1 MTHPDHACPDSPV
14 RRITGALALVA
25 AVQCSSLA
33 AQPNPTP
40 YKLSISKS
48 GSGTGTVKSQAG
60 GIDCGGKCGNSYS
73 PGVPVKLQAQN
84 GTGFFVGWS
93 GDCQGTSPG
102 CNLVMTSSRNVT
114 AKFELPKL
122 NVRKDGAARDFQIVS
137 SKPGIDCGG
146 SCTAN
151 FEAGGSITLEAKGGP
166 ATQFPKWP
174 GGGTGRTH
182 TVAMSRPFVEVIVA
196 NEPTLLAVTA
206 SGYPEFM
213 VRETNQ
219 QCLLSPGT
227 AGACRLALE
236 KGRTYTLAG
245 VGGPFTWNVNPGGA
259 VCLRQHECRVRIDS
273 DRQTVVTLSR

>member
-1 MTHPDHACPDSPV
+1 MTYPHPASPHSPA
-14 RRITGALALVA
+14 RRITGTLALVT
-25 AVQCSSLA
+25 AVLCSPVA
-33 AQPNPTP
+33 AQPNTTP
-40 YKLSISKS
+40 HKLSISKA

-60 GIDCGGKCGNSYS
+60 GLDCGGKCDNSYS

-84 GTGFFVGWS
+84 GTGVFVGWS
-93 GDCQGTSPG
+93 GDCQGTSPS
-102 CNLVMTSSRNVT
+102 CNLVMTASRNVT

-122 NVRKDGAARDFQIVS
+122 KVRKDGAARDFHIGS
-137 SKPGIDCGG
+137 SKPGIDFGG

-151 FEAGGSITLEAKGGP
+151 FEAGSSITLEAKGGP

-182 TVAMSRPFVEVIVA
+182 TVAMSGPFIEVIVA
-196 NEPTLLAVTA
+196 TEPTLLAMTA
-206 SGYPEFM
+206 AGHPEFM

-236 KGRTYTLAG
+236 KGRTFTLAG

-259 VCLRQHECRVRIDS
+259 VCLRQHECRVRIDP
-273 DRQTVVTLSR
+273 DRQTVVTLSK